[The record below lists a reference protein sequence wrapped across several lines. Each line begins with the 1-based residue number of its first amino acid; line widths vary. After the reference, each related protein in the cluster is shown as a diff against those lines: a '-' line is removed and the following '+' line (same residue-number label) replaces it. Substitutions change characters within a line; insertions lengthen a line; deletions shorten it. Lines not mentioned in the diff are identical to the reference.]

1 MLSSSKHEHHF
12 STLLREG
19 FILTIRHHLWRWLRF
34 PLAIAAALLVGLLVE
49 IVWLL
54 SGQRYQHLLTQQLS
68 ALLGAEVSVVSSRL
82 SLHHGLGIQL
92 DTVAVQD
99 GADSAPF
106 FTADRLHVLLDIS
119 SLLHG
124 RLLFRRVDCT
134 KPRIRLFEQG
144 GAQVRL
150 LDRLLAAQGKTEP
163 ADLPVP
169 ARQTGQWLAGW
180 LSPRFALQLV
190 RLRGGEIAYGATPKG
205 EPFVLTHTD
214 ASLEYATG
222 EGVIVGFRAALG
234 QDGAMGQIAL
244 WASTPTW
251 DTYDALYQIEWQGEV
266 HLSRLL
272 VQPLGRLLGAE
283 WPQMRLD
290 LSGSYQG
297 KWAGPVELAGEMKIG
312 DARVGS
318 VRVSEGKARLTK
330 LLWSGQAKAPFA
342 LPALLR
348 ALVVKA
354 QIEEVRGEI
363 GAGNLPVILHKG
375 EISLRDEEL
384 TASKIAG
391 TYGTKSQITEGA
403 GTLRRLFAS
412 DGPALDLRLVA
423 DLDLEEGVGSFL
435 AAHSETELASFSQ
448 HLTQPRGRALVR
460 LGLQAPRL
468 RQALNYDGEVAFQQA
483 GFHVSAWNL
492 DVTDLSGSVRLNKEA
507 LTTDAL
513 TLKVGQ
519 SWLKVKGSVHDYL
532 ASQRSA
538 DLHLAFT
545 AVRDQDLAPFLP
557 QGLLLPQGGA
567 LSGQV
572 GVVLPAQGGEVQTNG
587 RVVLSQITLALLSFL
602 QPIEVVNGEVTWQG
616 QSGTFVVKQ
625 GRLPG
630 GDFSGRGQLRSFTPL
645 NIEVSADFADLNLES
660 ALAFDKS
667 TAEDTSPKDTTLVVR
682 ADLTCGRLTYK
693 TLRAE
698 DLHLSCHWHGRQA
711 DLRIPEAKAEG
722 GTIQGEAVLW
732 PDIDALFLTP
742 QLTNV
747 NLPRFFSAL
756 GIPTDVLTGTLSG
769 EGKIYMPNWHEW
781 DSLARWDA
789 LLSLAV
795 ADGVAQRLPILVRLW
810 SVLSLQGLLS
820 FQFPSLPNEGLA
832 FSSLTGDFAVGKGL
846 AVTKNL
852 SLNSSAVRID
862 AHGEIDLARRV
873 VDLKTALV
881 PLHGITSSVAK
892 VPLAGELLARG
903 ADFVTTLTFRVSGPY
918 DDPTVTP
925 LPW

>member
-1 MLSSSKHEHHF
+1 M
-12 STLLREG
+12 
-19 FILTIRHHLWRWLRF
+19 
-34 PLAIAAALLVGLLVE
+34 
-49 IVWLL
+49 
-54 SGQRYQHLLTQQLS
+54 
-68 ALLGAEVSVVSSRL
+68 
-82 SLHHGLGIQL
+82 
-92 DTVAVQD
+92 
-99 GADSAPF
+99 
-106 FTADRLHVLLDIS
+106 
-119 SLLHG
+119 
-124 RLLFRRVDCT
+124 
-134 KPRIRLFEQG
+134 
-144 GAQVRL
+144 
-150 LDRLLAAQGKTEP
+150 
-163 ADLPVP
+163 
-169 ARQTGQWLAGW
+169 
-180 LSPRFALQLV
+180 
-190 RLRGGEIAYGATPKG
+190 
-205 EPFVLTHTD
+205 
-214 ASLEYATG
+214 
-222 EGVIVGFRAALG
+222 
-234 QDGAMGQIAL
+234 
-244 WASTPTW
+244 
-251 DTYDALYQIEWQGEV
+251 
-266 HLSRLL
+266 
-272 VQPLGRLLGAE
+272 
-283 WPQMRLD
+283 
-290 LSGSYQG
+290 
-297 KWAGPVELAGEMKIG
+297 
-312 DARVGS
+312 
-318 VRVSEGKARLTK
+318 
-330 LLWSGQAKAPFA
+330 
-342 LPALLR
+342 
-348 ALVVKA
+348 
-354 QIEEVRGEI
+354 
-363 GAGNLPVILHKG
+363 
-375 EISLRDEEL
+375 
-384 TASKIAG
+384 
-391 TYGTKSQITEGA
+391 
-403 GTLRRLFAS
+403 
-412 DGPALDLRLVA
+412 
-423 DLDLEEGVGSFL
+423 
-435 AAHSETELASFSQ
+435 
-448 HLTQPRGRALVR
+448 
-460 LGLQAPRL
+460 
-468 RQALNYDGEVAFQQA
+468 
-483 GFHVSAWNL
+483 
-492 DVTDLSGSVRLNKEA
+492 
-507 LTTDAL
+507 
-513 TLKVGQ
+513 
-519 SWLKVKGSVHDYL
+519 
-532 ASQRSA
+532 
-538 DLHLAFT
+538 
-545 AVRDQDLAPFLP
+545 
-557 QGLLLPQGGA
+557 
-567 LSGQV
+567 
-572 GVVLPAQGGEVQTNG
+572 
-587 RVVLSQITLALLSFL
+587 LSQITLDPLSFL

-660 ALAFDKS
+660 ALALDKS

-682 ADLTCGRLTYK
+682 ADLTCGRLAYK

-846 AVTKNL
+846 AVTNNL

-873 VDLKTALV
+873 VNLKTALV